1 MAKILLVED
10 DEFISRM
17 INMRLTLRKHQVELA
32 FNGQQAVEKAP
43 AGDFDLVL
51 MDMHMPVMDGHQAT
65 RKLRESG
72 YGGLIIAVT
81 ASVMSADSQKA
92 IKSGCDNYISKPIGA
107 DFEDRIEAILKS
119 SELHLD

>member
-107 DFEDRIEAILKS
+107 DFEDRIEAILKNPEIKS
-119 SELHLD
+119 

>member
-65 RKLRESG
+65 RKLRELG

-107 DFEDRIEAILKS
+107 DFEDRIEAILKNPEIKS
-119 SELHLD
+119 